1 MSIEDEI
8 RSMSRNAA
16 GGFAVDIRSIIQRL
30 VADHRDRLLEEFT
43 RETKRNVD
51 DVMTDRISAD
61 KASQRTDESVQE
73 KVQGYHKRLQDE
85 MIAEVMQLHDSY
97 RDDYFATRAKDQF
110 GALIKDRNLMQ
121 TLGEDGFRKLM
132 ELHVNS
138 FAEEM
143 QARFSAILN
152 DGQKDITTAC
162 ENFMQRTN
170 DILRQALS

>member
-1 MSIEDEI
+1 MGIEDEI

-16 GGFAVDIRSIIQRL
+16 SGFAVDIRNIIQRL

-51 DVMTDRISAD
+51 DVMANRISTD
-61 KASQRTDESVQE
+61 TASQRTDQSVQE

-85 MIAEVMQLHDSY
+85 MIAEVMRLHDAY

-110 GALIKDRNLMQ
+110 GALVKDLNLMQ

-132 ELHVNS
+132 ELHVKS

-143 QARFSAILN
+143 QSRVSTILN
-152 DGQKDITTAC
+152 DGQRDITAAC
-162 ENFMQRTN
+162 ENFVERTN
-170 DILRQALS
+170 NILKQALG